1 MGSHL
6 RRSLTILEGGQ
17 GKWALWQFCPTTE
30 ESLKNALKIAK
41 EHESKWEETEACRGL
56 EKAYRKLGDNE
67 AAQRYFLEALD
78 IAPKQSYK
86 KSESTIYLGLA
97 HTYRGNGE
105 YQNEI
110 ESYKMAVKLTQE
122 NGNVFEEMSVYM
134 GLGLIFLN

>member
-1 MGSHL
+1 
-6 RRSLTILEGGQ
+6 
-17 GKWALWQFCPTTE
+17 
-30 ESLKNALKIAK
+30 
-41 EHESKWEETEACRGL
+41 L